1 MKQSLITMGLCQL
14 LGRDIC
20 EVFRFIGFIIFHFY
34 SMKYYFTFRTVFDHL
49 FLLTQL
55 GYQNL
60 KEGGGGEGVP
70 EKIVFNPGMVE
81 ALM

>member
-1 MKQSLITMGLCQL
+1 MKQSLIRMGLCQL

-34 SMKYYFTFRTVFDHL
+34 SMKYYFTFRTVFVHL

-60 KEGGGGEGVP
+60 KEGGGGEGVT

>member
-1 MKQSLITMGLCQL
+1 MN
-14 LGRDIC
+14 
-20 EVFRFIGFIIFHFY
+20 E
-34 SMKYYFTFRTVFDHL
+34 YFGFRTVFDHL

-60 KEGGGGEGVP
+60 KEGGGVGVP

>member
-1 MKQSLITMGLCQL
+1 MGLCQL

-20 EVFRFIGFIIFHFY
+20 EVSFRFIGFIIFHFY

-60 KEGGGGEGVP
+60 KEGEGGEGVP